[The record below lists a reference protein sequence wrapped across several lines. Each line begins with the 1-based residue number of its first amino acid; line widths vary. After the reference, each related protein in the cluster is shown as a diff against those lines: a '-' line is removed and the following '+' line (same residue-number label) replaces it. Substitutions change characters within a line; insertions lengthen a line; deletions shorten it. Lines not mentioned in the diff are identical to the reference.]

1 MTRRWL
7 PWLAMGVVLVVALM
21 IGVADDGGP
30 RTDGDRVR
38 AIAASIKCPTC
49 RSQSVLD
56 SDAPASEAA
65 REEIARQVEAGRT
78 DAEIRAYFV
87 SRYGGEI
94 LLNPPRSGVAGM
106 VWVLPVAGL
115 ILSLAGLVVA
125 FRRWRTGSGLHA
137 TDEDEVLVAQA
148 RRRQGQVELEVE
160 P

>member
-21 IGVADDGGP
+21 FGVANQDGP

-38 AIAASIKCPTC
+38 AIAASMKCPTC

-56 SDAPASEAA
+56 SDAPASAAA
-65 REEIARQVEAGRT
+65 REEIARQVEDGRT

-87 SRYGGEI
+87 SRYGEEI
-94 LLNPPRSGVAGM
+94 LLNPPRSGFAGL

-115 ILSLAGLVVA
+115 VLSLAGLIAA
-125 FRRWRTGSGLHA
+125 FRRWRAGSGVLA
-137 TDEDEVLVAQA
+137 SDEDEVLVARA
-148 RRRQGQVELEVE
+148 RLGRRS
-160 P
+160 

>member
-7 PWLAMGVVLVVALM
+7 PWLAMAVVLVVALM
-21 IGVADDGGP
+21 IGVADSDGP

-65 REEIARQVEAGRT
+65 RVEIARQVEAGRT

-87 SRYGGEI
+87 SRYGEEI
-94 LLNPPRSGVAGM
+94 LLNPPRSGIAGL

-115 ILSLAGLVVA
+115 VLSLAGLVVA
-125 FRRWRTGSGLHA
+125 FRRWRGGAGVHA
-137 TDEDEVLVAQA
+137 TDEDEVLVARA
-148 RRRQGQVELEVE
+148 RARGSES
-160 P
+160 